1 MSSCWKKDT
10 AKVMVNEIVAY
21 IDRSK
26 MPNKTEY
33 NLFANPNSVSC
44 QFLRRYGDINPNLV
58 SDLYP
63 KMMVLPVLKSD
74 KNPKKFKDLIS
85 KMQNRIPGMQTYL
98 ASCEPKSNK
107 IRGRYIFQYLLKL
120 CAEDHVLLSEIADK
134 LGADTNILIKY
145 IKLEKLDNYNLMF
158 VPDISSILKMAMSL
172 TVDIFVFLA
181 KYLVNSDRFKKKM
194 QENNELRVI
203 YLLWMFNLL
212 DYPEVEVNDI
222 YNLVSK
228 VYFPVS
234 KVRFCVELDTNDQDI
249 SKVSEIN
256 SLEDEIGGE
265 SESESECVC
274 EDVSL
279 DITDISNFNTQEDS
293 NNINSG
299 RYIFL
304 YGLGVGGVVGGIVL
318 PFTLGLGYLMSSAV
332 GGAAGLGVSSRIGAN
347 FNSFLFRGNM
357 DYTESVNHEDLDN
370 LINNN
375 I

>member
-1 MSSCWKKDT
+1 
-10 AKVMVNEIVAY
+10 
-21 IDRSK
+21 
-26 MPNKTEY
+26 
-33 NLFANPNSVSC
+33 
-44 QFLRRYGDINPNLV
+44 
-58 SDLYP
+58 
-63 KMMVLPVLKSD
+63 
-74 KNPKKFKDLIS
+74 
-85 KMQNRIPGMQTYL
+85 
-98 ASCEPKSNK
+98 
-107 IRGRYIFQYLLKL
+107 
-120 CAEDHVLLSEIADK
+120 
-134 LGADTNILIKY
+134 
-145 IKLEKLDNYNLMF
+145 
-158 VPDISSILKMAMSL
+158 MAMSL